1 MDFVRQKVIV
11 GLSIWL
17 YWFSLST
24 YIPILPTYAKDLG
37 ASYQMIG
44 VILGSY
50 GLTQVLLR
58 LPLGIISDR
67 LDRRKVFLITGTI
80 LGLAGSLGM
89 WLFRDIYCLL
99 FFRLLSGIAAT
110 AWVLQT
116 VFFVHCY
123 PSAEGGKAM
132 GLVNAIVNSG
142 EMSAMFAGGL
152 VAQYY
157 GQEQSFLLAALI
169 ALPALVCN
177 WVVREVPAQTARESV
192 SLGDIVAMAR
202 DWSLALPSLLGMV
215 IQVISFGTVFSFVPL
230 VAKNLGASYTEIGLL
245 PMIYLLPG
253 IMASLL
259 SATFF
264 RRIFSE
270 RLMVTGGFLMMAAGC
285 LVIPFVP
292 DIMTLF
298 VTQAIAGFARG
309 LVFPIL
315 MSLGIR
321 DIAGHRQATAMG
333 FFQTIYGMGMLLGP
347 LVVGAISGWAGMVWG
362 FAFVGMAGVL
372 GAGAAWAAVA
382 VRRRPEEVK
391 RSFT

>member
-1 MDFVRQKVIV
+1 MQIVRQRVLV

-44 VILGSY
+44 VILGSF

-67 LDRRKVFLITGTI
+67 LERRKVFLIAGTI
-80 LGLAGSLGM
+80 LGLASSLGM
-89 WLFRDIYCLL
+89 WLFRDVYSLL

-116 VFFVHCY
+116 VLFARCY
-123 PSAEGGKAM
+123 PQAEGGKAM
-132 GLVNAIVNSG
+132 GLVTAVVNFG
-142 EMSAMFAGGL
+142 EMSAMFVGGL

-169 ALPALVCN
+169 AVPALACN
-177 WVVREVPAQTARESV
+177 TAIREVPAQAAREPV
-192 SLGDIVAMAR
+192 SLSEIAAMTR
-202 DWSLALPSLLGMV
+202 DWSLALPSLLGLV
-215 IQVISFGTVFSFVPL
+215 IQVVTYGTVFGFVPL
-230 VAKNLGASYTEIGLL
+230 VAQSLGANYTEIGLL
-245 PMIYLLPG
+245 PTIYLLPG

-270 RLMVTGGFLMMAAGC
+270 RFMVTGGFLMMAAGC
-285 LVIPFVP
+285 FVIPFVP
-292 DIMTLF
+292 DITTLF
-298 VTQAIAGFARG
+298 VTQATAGFARG

-321 DIAGHRQATAMG
+321 DIAGNRQATAMG
-333 FFQTIYGMGMLLGP
+333 FFQTVYGMGMFLGP
-347 LVVGAISGWAGMVWG
+347 AVVGAISGWAGMVWG
-362 FAFVGMAGVL
+362 FVFVGMIGML
-372 GAGAAWAAVA
+372 GSGAAWAAVA
-382 VRRRPEEVK
+382 DRRRTVQG
-391 RSFT
+391 

>member
-1 MDFVRQKVIV
+1 MQIVRQRIIV

-17 YWFSLST
+17 YWFAIYT
-24 YIPILPTYAKDLG
+24 YVPILPTYANDLG

-44 VILGSY
+44 VILGAY

-67 LDRRKVFLITGTI
+67 LGRRKIFLVTGTI
-80 LGLAGSLGM
+80 LGLVSSMGM
-89 WLFRDIYCLL
+89 WLFRDVFSLL

-116 VFFVHCY
+116 VLFARCY
-123 PSAEGGKAM
+123 PPTQGSKAM
-132 GLVNAIVNSG
+132 GLVSAVVNFG
-142 EMSAMFAGGL
+142 EMSAMFVGGL

-169 ALPALVCN
+169 AVPALFCN
-177 WVVREVPAQTARESV
+177 LAVHEGPVKTAQKPV
-192 SLGDIVAMAR
+192 SLGEIADMAR
-202 DWSLALPSLLGMV
+202 DWSLALPALLGFV
-215 IQVISFGTVFSFVPL
+215 TQVISFGTVFGFVPL
-230 VAKNLGASYTEIGLL
+230 VAKNLGASYAEIGLL
-245 PMIYLLPG
+245 PTVYLLPG

-264 RRIFSE
+264 RRIFRE
-270 RLMVTGGFLMMAAGC
+270 RSMVTGGFLVMAAGC
-285 LVIPFVP
+285 FAVPFVT

-321 DIAGHRQATAMG
+321 DIAANRQATAMG
-333 FFQTIYGMGMLLGP
+333 FFQAIYGMGMFLGP
-347 LVVGAISGWAGMVWG
+347 LIVGTISGWGGMFWG
-362 FAFVGMAGVL
+362 FTFVGVFGVM
-372 GAGAAWAAVA
+372 GAGAAWIAVTG
-382 VRRRPEEVK
+382 RRP
-391 RSFT
+391 TA

>member
-1 MDFVRQKVIV
+1 MQIVRQRVIV

-17 YWFSLST
+17 YWFSICT
-24 YIPILPTYAKDLG
+24 YLPILPTYAKDLG
-37 ASYQMIG
+37 AGYQMIG

-67 LDRRKVFLITGTI
+67 LDRRKVFLVAGTI
-80 LGLAGSLGM
+80 LGLASSLGM
-89 WLFRDIYCLL
+89 WLFRDVYFLL

-116 VFFVHCY
+116 VVFARCY
-123 PSAEGGKAM
+123 PTAEGGKAM
-132 GLVNAIVNSG
+132 GLVTAVVNSG

-169 ALPALVCN
+169 AVPALACN
-177 WVVREVPAQTARESV
+177 SAVREIPVKAAREPV
-192 SLGDIVAMAR
+192 SLGDIAAMAR
-202 DWSLALPSLLGMV
+202 DWSLVVPSLLGLV
-215 IQVISFGTVFSFVPL
+215 VQVISYGTVFGFVPI
-230 VAKNLGASYTEIGLL
+230 VAKNLGASYAEIGLL
-245 PMIYLLPG
+245 PTIYLLPG
-253 IMASLL
+253 ITASLL

-264 RRIFSE
+264 QRYFSN
-270 RLMVTGGFLMMAAGC
+270 RSMMTGGFLVMAAGC

-292 DIMTLF
+292 NTMTLLM
-298 VTQAIAGFARG
+298 TQAIAGFARG

-321 DIAGHRQATAMG
+321 DIAGNRQATAMG
-333 FFQTIYGMGMLLGP
+333 FFQTTYGMGMLLGP
-347 LVVGAISGWAGMVWG
+347 LVVGAISSWAGMFWG
-362 FAFVGMAGVL
+362 FAFVGMTGVL
-372 GAGAAWAAVA
+372 GAGAAWAAVSGP
-382 VRRRPEEVK
+382 RRTVQG
-391 RSFT
+391 

>member
-1 MDFVRQKVIV
+1 MQIVRQRVIV

-37 ASYQMIG
+37 AGYQLIG
-44 VILGSY
+44 VILGSF

-67 LDRRKVFLITGTI
+67 LKRRKVFLVVGTI
-80 LGLAGSLGM
+80 LGLASGLGM
-89 WLFRDIYCLL
+89 WLFRDVYSLL
-99 FFRLLSGIAAT
+99 FFRILSGIAAT

-116 VFFVHCY
+116 VLFALCY
-123 PSAEGGKAM
+123 PQGEGGKAM
-132 GLVNAIVNSG
+132 GLVTAVVNFG
-142 EMSAMFAGGL
+142 EMTAMFVGGL

-169 ALPALVCN
+169 AVPALACTTAIS
-177 WVVREVPAQTARESV
+177 EVPAKAVQEPV
-192 SLGDIVAMAR
+192 SLSEIATMAR
-202 DWSLALPSLLGMV
+202 DWSLALPSLLGLV
-215 IQVISFGTVFSFVPL
+215 IQVINYGTVFGFVPL
-230 VAKNLGASYTEIGLL
+230 VAQNLGANYAEIGLL
-245 PMIYLLPG
+245 PTIYLLPG

-270 RLMVTGGFLMMAAGC
+270 RFMVTGGFLMMAAGC
-285 LVIPFVP
+285 FVTPFVP

-321 DIAGHRQATAMG
+321 DIAGNRQATAMG
-333 FFQTIYGMGMLLGP
+333 FFQTVYGMGMFLGSV
-347 LVVGAISGWAGMVWG
+347 VVGAISGWACIVWG
-362 FAFVGMAGVL
+362 FVFVGMIGML
-372 GAGAAWAAVA
+372 GSGAAWAAVTG
-382 VRRRPEEVK
+382 RRR
-391 RSFT
+391 TAQG

>member
-1 MDFVRQKVIV
+1 MQIVRQRVIV

-37 ASYQMIG
+37 AGYQLIG
-44 VILGSY
+44 VILGSF

-67 LDRRKVFLITGTI
+67 LKRRKVFLVVGTI
-80 LGLAGSLGM
+80 LGLASGLGM
-89 WLFRDIYCLL
+89 WLFRDVYSLL
-99 FFRLLSGIAAT
+99 FFRILSGIAAT

-116 VFFVHCY
+116 VLFALCY
-123 PSAEGGKAM
+123 PQAEGGKAM
-132 GLVNAIVNSG
+132 GLVTAVVNFG
-142 EMSAMFAGGL
+142 EMSAMFVGGL

-169 ALPALVCN
+169 AVPALACN
-177 WVVREVPAQTARESV
+177 TAIREVPAKAAREPV
-192 SLGDIVAMAR
+192 SLSEIAAMTR
-202 DWSLALPSLLGMV
+202 DWSLALPSLLGLV
-215 IQVISFGTVFSFVPL
+215 IQVVTYGTVFGFVPL
-230 VAKNLGASYTEIGLL
+230 VAQSLGANYTEIGLL
-245 PMIYLLPG
+245 PTIYLLPG

-270 RLMVTGGFLMMAAGC
+270 RFMVTGGFLMMAAGC
-285 LVIPFVP
+285 FAIPFVP
-292 DIMTLF
+292 DITTLF

-309 LVFPIL
+309 LVFPLL

-321 DIAGHRQATAMG
+321 DIAGNRQATAMG
-333 FFQTIYGMGMLLGP
+333 FFQTVYGMGMFLGP
-347 LVVGAISGWAGMVWG
+347 LVVGAISSWAGMFWG
-362 FAFVGMAGVL
+362 FVFVGMTGIM

-382 VRRRPEEVK
+382 GRRTAQ
-391 RSFT
+391 S